1 LFPGARREARDGVGE
16 MPLDGVEERAE
27 GVEAGLW
34 LGHGFSSSSSSS
46 SSFFGRRVIVVFF
59 FEGR

>member
-34 LGHGFSSSSSSS
+34 LGHGFSSSSS
-46 SSFFGRRVIVVFF
+46 FFGRRVIDVFS